1 MCAAKCSKCG
11 RRNRALTAVSSGCAT
26 PPSTRTTKPF
36 KSSLPIFWCRA
47 GPVPQ
52 ANNLIEKGLRDAYS
66 GGRRG
71 RARRLFRRQAQGHRP
86 RRYVFGAAAPRR
98 TTGQDRACHPQ
109 PPRRRQYPAASDNSG
124 GEPARAVRSHPVE
137 LQSLRPA
144 IGNGFVCACGRRGH
158 GDIAALERHET
169 HGSPCRAVR
178 RRRDAG
184 RSMRHLGNARPARSC
199 PPLNDLHFVS
209 YGEQDGS
216 KSARATA
223 IAAAF
228 SGARFESQLSTT
240 IMQEMWE
247 KWAIIAAVAGITC
260 VLRGAV
266 GDIMAADAGQL
277 PVDLYA
283 ECCAIA
289 AANGFAP
296 GERARKRSIGMLT
309 APGSTFAASML
320 RDIERHAPI
329 EADHVVGDLLQR
341 GGKNPNAYPLLQ
353 VAYAHLRTYEARRQ
367 REAAAAS

>member
-1 MCAAKCSKCG
+1 MRILVVGAG
-11 RRNRALTAVSSGCAT
+11 ALGGY
-26 PPSTRTTKPF
+26 F
-36 KSSLPIFWCRA
+36 
-47 GPVPQ
+47 
-52 ANNLIEKGLRDAYS
+52 
-66 GGRRG
+66 GGRLKDADRDVTF
-71 RARRLFRRQAQGHRP
+71 LVRP
-86 RRYVFGAAAPRR
+86 RRAEQLAKTGLVIRSPRGDANIPQPATILAENLRAPFDLILLSCKAYDLQSAMDSFAPAVGANTAILPLLNGMKHMDLLAARFGADAMLG
-98 TTGQDRACHPQ
+98 GQCVISATLDPQ
-109 PPRRRQYPAASDNSG
+109 
-124 GEPARAVRSHPVE
+124 
-137 LQSLRPA
+137 
-144 IGNGFVCACGRRGH
+144 GH
-158 GDIAALERHET
+158 VLH
-169 HGSPCRAVR
+169 
-178 RRRDAG
+178 
-184 RSMRHLGNARPARSC
+184 
-199 PPLNDLHFVS
+199 LNDLHFVS

-247 KWAIIAAVAGITC
+247 KWATIAAVAGITC

-266 GDIMAADAGQL
+266 SDIMAADAGQL

-289 AANGFAP
+289 GANGFAP
-296 GERARKRSIGMLT
+296 SERARKRSIGMLT

-367 REAAAAS
+367 REAAAASAPAVGT